1 MFEQTRKRLT
11 LMYSGMLALILLVV
25 FVGFYWTLSAI
36 MLRNEQ
42 AQLEAIG
49 EKAIHEWKES
59 RERKLLPQSSEEE
72 GLIVERRMDFDFLQP
87 NQLFMLVT
95 KEQQLFKLNA
105 EHDSQLASAIQ
116 KAILEHEP
124 TAGRIAH
131 ISVTAAGENKIFA
144 VYRPFFAEDDAQLY
158 LAEDVSRM
166 EQLLHQMR
174 WTLIVTGI
182 LLLGGAALVGYWFSG
197 RAMIP
202 INQSYKRQI
211 DFTTDA
217 SHELRTPLS
226 VILSSAEILQE
237 KKESL
242 PAFHQTVLQS
252 MLDEIHRMRRLAD
265 DLLTLARSDVEANQE
280 RYFQKVGLYGLIREV
295 AERMQIKASAKKVK
309 IVNPAALEGVYLM
322 GDGDSIRQ
330 LFYILLDNA
339 VKYSEEGSEVVVDAV
354 LDGTNRVVCSVRD
367 YGNGIPKED
376 LPYVFERFYR
386 ADKARS
392 REVEGT
398 GLGLSIAAQIVKM
411 HKGQISVSSS
421 KEQGTLFSV
430 VLPILSS

>member
-1 MFEQTRKRLT
+1 
-11 LMYSGMLALILLVV
+11 
-25 FVGFYWTLSAI
+25 
-36 MLRNEQ
+36 
-42 AQLEAIG
+42 
-49 EKAIHEWKES
+49 
-59 RERKLLPQSSEEE
+59 
-72 GLIVERRMDFDFLQP
+72 
-87 NQLFMLVT
+87 
-95 KEQQLFKLNA
+95 
-105 EHDSQLASAIQ
+105 
-116 KAILEHEP
+116 
-124 TAGRIAH
+124 
-131 ISVTAAGENKIFA
+131 
-144 VYRPFFAEDDAQLY
+144 
-158 LAEDVSRM
+158 M

-280 RYFQKVGLYGLIREV
+280 RRFQKVGLYGLIREV

-309 IVNPAALEGVYLM
+309 IVNRAALEGVYLM